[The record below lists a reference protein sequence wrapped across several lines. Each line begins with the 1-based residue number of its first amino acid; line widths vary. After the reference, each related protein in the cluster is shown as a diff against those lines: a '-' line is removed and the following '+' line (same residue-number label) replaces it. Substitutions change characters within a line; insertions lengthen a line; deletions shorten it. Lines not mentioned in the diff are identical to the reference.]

1 MPSLPGVQFFRDE
14 MSMFKFLGC
23 LLISYYAVMD
33 IILYLTFMK
42 TDLVESSK
50 KADDNELFS
59 PFTHLSVKALMN
71 DHSSQ
76 YVTAPVTEY
85 FDAFTRFST
94 IFYFISPN
102 MISFFHLFLA
112 FVAARFVSSE
122 SLHTRRIGVLIY
134 EFRTF
139 LDAFDGVVFRSH
151 SHTKGMYQS
160 VRSSLGYYVDI
171 TCDAV
176 GGVFLMFGVLF
187 YLFKRFDP
195 LKQTE
200 LPWKSAESGSVGKNG
215 TNGHQAGATG
225 QVTYSKKML
234 FWKCWC
240 YGITI
245 AFAGKFWDS
254 VVGQLKEVFQ
264 TPIQD
269 PTMSAL
275 QFDTCHST
283 TAIFIMYIW
292 RLFEGQA
299 LLQYVLVAIFVDKI
313 WEFLNFVQYLF
324 FVIVLGLYTLSL
336 LYIRHMCPVTSVSHK
351 ELR

>member
-1 MPSLPGVQFFRDE
+1 MPSLPSAQFFRDE

-23 LLISYYAVMD
+23 LLLTYYAIMD
-33 IILYLTFMK
+33 VIMYMTFMK
-42 TDLVESSK
+42 TDIVQSSK
-50 KADDNELFS
+50 AASDDELFS

-71 DHSSQ
+71 DHTSQ
-76 YVTAPVTEY
+76 YITAPVTEY

-94 IFYFISPN
+94 VFYFITPN

-112 FVAARFVSSE
+112 FISARFVASE
-122 SLHTRRIGVLIY
+122 SLHSRRIGVILF
-134 EFRTF
+134 ETRTF

-160 VRSSLGYYVDI
+160 VRNSLGYYVDI

-176 GGVFLMFGVLF
+176 GGVFLMVGVLF

-195 LKQTE
+195 LKQAE
-200 LPWKSAESGSVGKNG
+200 LPWKSPESGSIGKNG
-215 TNGHQAGATG
+215 SNGHAVGGTS

-245 AFAGKFWDS
+245 AIAGKCWDS
-254 VVGQLKEVFQ
+254 VVGDLKDLYQKPYE
-264 TPIQD
+264 D
-269 PTMSAL
+269 PTMAAL
-275 QFDTCHST
+275 QFDTCHSA
-283 TAIFIMYIW
+283 TAIFIMYVW

-299 LLQYVLVAIFVDKI
+299 LLSYVVVAIFIDRI
-313 WEFLNFVQYLF
+313 WEFLNFVQYLLF
-324 FVIVLGLYTLSL
+324 IIVLGVYTLSL
-336 LYIRHMCPVTSVSHK
+336 LYIRHVRTVLHQ
-351 ELR
+351 